1 MPLRWPV
8 CAVSTCSL
16 WRPCCVRV
24 GCALGL
30 SWGRLCGASRASV
43 EAPVPIPLPP
53 GGGLRMA
60 GGGAL
65 GASGDIRV
73 PLRRVLWWQH
83 KGGKATWEATVGSG
97 PGCGRTRVR
106 GFRGRRCR
114 VRGQVLAPSV
124 EQVLAETEVGANSV
138 PDARGWV
145 GSGGQTAV
153 LPGRV
158 LCEQTGG

>member
-1 MPLRWPV
+1 MACLCREYLLFVETVLCPGRV
-8 CAVSTCSL
+8 RAGAV
-16 WRPCCVRV
+16 
-24 GCALGL
+24 LGL
-30 SWGRLCGASRASV
+30 AVRGVTCLRGGPCSDSSPSGWGSPHGW
-43 EAPVPIPLPP
+43 
-53 GGGLRMA
+53 

-65 GASGDIRV
+65 GASGAIRV

-124 EQVLAETEVGANSV
+124 EQVLAEPEVGANSV